1 MPIYKRVE
9 EVIRRKEQK
18 IKQIQE
24 KNEIE
29 KKLKNAMD
37 GIMDEEEII
46 EVKKQK
52 DSQLK
57 GKFSLSL
64 FEQRYERQIKQLLEK
79 QKRREQEK
87 Q

>member
-29 KKLKNAMD
+29 KKLKNAME

-52 DSQLK
+52 DS
-57 GKFSLSL
+57 
-64 FEQRYERQIKQLLEK
+64 
-79 QKRREQEK
+79 
-87 Q
+87 

>member
-1 MPIYKRVE
+1 
-9 EVIRRKEQK
+9 
-18 IKQIQE
+18 
-24 KNEIE
+24 
-29 KKLKNAMD
+29 
-37 GIMDEEEII
+37 MDEEEII